1 MNPLSPLT
9 YHRRRSGN
17 TVLLVGLIALATL
30 GISIM
35 VGMLYPILEH
45 TTIAVL
51 GPLSHF
57 SLVYP
62 TAGSA
67 PEASAV
73 SQIRAHSDVARAVPE
88 NGAGVYLNVPSLVVQ
103 STSRVLGLTHGD
115 VEYVLDTCGL
125 HLKEGRLLRPHTNDL
140 LLSEEFAGALGV
152 RVGDQIDRSVD
163 ENKYRAIPTPMQV
176 VGILESD
183 PSITPAKRARLAIA
197 SYEYL
202 DSHELYSP
210 RQSGLLVVA
219 RQGRKAAVDDFLE
232 TTVSSSRAYVET
244 HERKSASMASARG
257 TLNLILG
264 IVDCLVAIV
273 VALIVAMINQ
283 IALAQRLTDL
293 GVLHAIG
300 YRKGRLI
307 RGLTLETAVLAGMGW
322 LAGLALAGLVLAWLK
337 SSFYEPQ
344 GVWLNLANPA
354 PLLFALPIPLA
365 VVSFVAFSLVRVFAR
380 LDPVAIVERSH
391 LSTEDQGG
399 GRKAQRSVVK
409 PLSAGTFYRRHR
421 RRALTLVAVMALMI
435 LGVAFPVFFFS
446 PMTEVQK
453 PFMLNY
459 LRYASE
465 VRSGLGNAVDPGVTA
480 QIQAHPAVERVVP
493 TTLLELA
500 ISVPPVSE
508 SLVTIYGVS
517 EQDLPYLAD
526 LFGLQLKDGR
536 LPRPR
541 SNEIVLSES
550 LAMNRGLAVGDA
562 IGRPANERDREI
574 PTEMI
579 LTGILTGGDT
589 ALGFAS
595 TEYLRSHERY
605 RTRSPHLLVVPVGG
619 RKAEL
624 DLWLEENIASSRTL
638 VETYDERLRDFEQS
652 TRSLL
657 LLLVSVEGIIAAVA
671 VIALAVLNYV
681 FFSQRRGEFGIL
693 HAVGRSRPW
702 LLLRTTR
709 ETLGVVVL
717 AWLIGA
723 AMCLLS
729 LLYGQANIYAPAGLS
744 LDLANLTPWLFTLPI
759 PMAVVAASTGTISR
773 MLHRLDPVSIVE
785 RRA

>member
-1 MNPLSPLT
+1 MNPLSALI
-9 YHRRRSGN
+9 YHRRHKGN
-17 TVLLVGLIALATL
+17 TLLMVGLIALATL
-30 GISIM
+30 GISVM
-35 VGMLYPILEH
+35 VSMLYPILEH

-62 TAGSA
+62 TADSA
-67 PEASAV
+67 PEASVV
-73 SQIRAHSDVARAVPE
+73 SQIRSHPDVARAVPE
-88 NGAGVYLNVPSLVVQ
+88 NGAGIYLNVPSLVVQ

-115 VEYVLDTCGL
+115 VEYVLDICGL
-125 HLKEGRLLRPHTNDL
+125 RLKEGRLLKPRTNEL
-140 LLSEEFAGALGV
+140 LLSEEFADALGV
-152 RVGDQIDRSVD
+152 RVGDQIDRSID
-163 ENKYRAIPTPMQV
+163 EDKYHAIPTPMQV

-183 PSITPAKRARLAIA
+183 PSIAPAKRARLAIA

-210 RQSGLLVVA
+210 RQSGLLVLA
-219 RQGRKAAVDDFLE
+219 RGGRKASVDGLLETAVSSSRTYVETRGRKAA
-232 TTVSSSRAYVET
+232 
-244 HERKSASMASARG
+244 SMISARR

-264 IVDCLVAIV
+264 IVDCLVALV

-283 IALAQRLTDL
+283 IALSQRLTDL

-300 YRKGRLI
+300 HRKGRLI
-307 RGLTLETAVLAGMGW
+307 LGLTLETAILAGMGW
-322 LAGLALAGLVLAWLK
+322 LAGLALAGIILAWLK
-337 SSFYEPQ
+337 SSFYDPQ

-354 PLLFALPIPLA
+354 PFLFALPIPLA

-380 LDPVAIVERSH
+380 LDPVAIVERSY
-391 LSTEDQGG
+391 LSTEAQGG
-399 GRKAQRSVVK
+399 QRTAQRSAVN
-409 PLSAGTFYRRHR
+409 PLSVGTFYRRHR
-421 RRALTLVAVMALMI
+421 RRGLTLVAVMALMI

-446 PMTEVQK
+446 PVTEVQK

-517 EQDLPYLAD
+517 EQNLPYLVD
-526 LFGLQLKDGR
+526 LFGLKLQAGR
-536 LPRPR
+536 LPRPH
-541 SNEIVLSES
+541 SNEIVLSGS
-550 LAMNRGLAVGDA
+550 LAMNRELGVGDA

-579 LTGILTGGDT
+579 VVGILTGGDT

-595 TEYLRSHERY
+595 SEYLESHERY
-605 RTRSPHLLVVPVGG
+605 RTRSPHLLVIPVEG

-624 DLWLEENIASSRTL
+624 DHWLEENVDSTRTL
-638 VETYDERLRDFEQS
+638 VETYDERLNNFQQA
-652 TRSLL
+652 TRNLL
-657 LLLVSVEGIIAAVA
+657 FLLVSVEGIIAAVA

-681 FFSQRRGEFGIL
+681 FFTQRRGEFGIL
-693 HAVGRSRPW
+693 HAVGHSRPW
-702 LLLRTTR
+702 LLLRTTK
-709 ETLGVVVL
+709 ETLGVVVA
-717 AWLIGA
+717 AWLLGA
-723 AMCLLS
+723 AMCLVS

-759 PMAVVAASTGTISR
+759 PMAVVAASTGTISC
-773 MLHRLDPVSIVE
+773 MLRKLDPVSIVE
-785 RRA
+785 RRT

>member
-1 MNPLSPLT
+1 
-9 YHRRRSGN
+9 
-17 TVLLVGLIALATL
+17 
-30 GISIM
+30 
-35 VGMLYPILEH
+35 
-45 TTIAVL
+45 
-51 GPLSHF
+51 
-57 SLVYP
+57 
-62 TAGSA
+62 
-67 PEASAV
+67 
-73 SQIRAHSDVARAVPE
+73 VPE
-88 NGAGVYLNVPSLVVQ
+88 NGAGIYLNVPSLVVQ

-115 VEYVLDTCGL
+115 VEYVLDICGL
-125 HLKEGRLLRPHTNDL
+125 RLKEGRLLKPRTNEL
-140 LLSEEFAGALGV
+140 LLSEEFADALGV
-152 RVGDQIDRSVD
+152 RVGDQIDRSID
-163 ENKYRAIPTPMQV
+163 EDKYHAIPTPMQV

-183 PSITPAKRARLAIA
+183 PSIAPAKRARLAIA

-210 RQSGLLVVA
+210 RQSGLLVLA
-219 RQGRKAAVDDFLE
+219 RGGRKASVDGLLETAVSSSRTYVETRGRKAA
-232 TTVSSSRAYVET
+232 
-244 HERKSASMASARG
+244 SMVSARR

-264 IVDCLVAIV
+264 IVDCLVALV

-283 IALAQRLTDL
+283 IALSQRLTDL

-300 YRKGRLI
+300 HRKGRLI
-307 RGLTLETAVLAGMGW
+307 LGLTLETAILAGMGW
-322 LAGLALAGLVLAWLK
+322 LAGLALAGIILAWLK
-337 SSFYEPQ
+337 SSFYDPQ

-354 PLLFALPIPLA
+354 PFLFALPIPLA

-391 LSTEDQGG
+391 LSTEAQG
-399 GRKAQRSVVK
+399 RQRTAQRSAVN
-409 PLSAGTFYRRHR
+409 PLSVGTYYRRHR
-421 RRALTLVAVMALMI
+421 RRGLTLVAVMALMI

-446 PMTEVQK
+446 PVTEVQK

-517 EQDLPYLAD
+517 EQNLPYLVD
-526 LFGLQLKDGR
+526 LFGLKLQAGR
-536 LPRPR
+536 LPRPH
-541 SNEIVLSES
+541 SNEIVLSGS
-550 LAMNRGLAVGDA
+550 LAMNRELGVGDA

-579 LTGILTGGDT
+579 VVGILTGGDT

-595 TEYLRSHERY
+595 SEYLESHERY
-605 RTRSPHLLVVPVGG
+605 RTRSPHLLVIPVEG

-624 DLWLEENIASSRTL
+624 DHWLEENVDSTRTL
-638 VETYDERLRDFEQS
+638 VETYDERLNNFQQA
-652 TRSLL
+652 TRNLL
-657 LLLVSVEGIIAAVA
+657 FLLVSVEGIIAAVA

-681 FFSQRRGEFGIL
+681 FFTQRRGEFGIL
-693 HAVGRSRPW
+693 HAVGHSRPW
-702 LLLRTTR
+702 LLLRTTK
-709 ETLGVVVL
+709 ETLGVVVA
-717 AWLIGA
+717 AWLLGA
-723 AMCLLS
+723 AMCLVS

-773 MLHRLDPVSIVE
+773 MLRKLDPVSIVE
-785 RRA
+785 RRT

>member
-1 MNPLSPLT
+1 MNPLSALT
-9 YHRRRSGN
+9 YHRRHKGN
-17 TVLLVGLIALATL
+17 TLLLVGLITLATL
-30 GISIM
+30 GISVM
-35 VGMLYPILEH
+35 VSMLYPILEH
-45 TTIAVL
+45 TTIVVL

-62 TAGSA
+62 TADSA
-67 PEASAV
+67 PEASVV
-73 SQIRAHSDVARAVPE
+73 SQIRSHPDVARAVPE
-88 NGAGVYLNVPSLVVQ
+88 NGAGIYLNVPSLVVQ
-103 STSRVLGLTHGD
+103 STSRVLGLMHGD
-115 VEYVLDTCGL
+115 VEYILDICGL
-125 HLKEGRLLRPHTNDL
+125 RLKEGRLLKPRTNEL
-140 LLSEEFAGALGV
+140 LLSEEFADALGV
-152 RVGDQIDRSVD
+152 RVGDQIDRSID
-163 ENKYRAIPTPMQV
+163 ESKYRAIPTPMQV

-183 PSITPAKRARLAIA
+183 PSIAPAKRARLAIA

-202 DSHELYSP
+202 GSHELYSP
-210 RQSGLLVVA
+210 RQSGLLVLA
-219 RQGRKAAVDDFLE
+219 RGGRKASVDDLLE
-232 TTVSSSRAYVET
+232 TTVSSSRTYVET
-244 HERKSASMASARG
+244 LGRKAASMASARR

-264 IVDCLVAIV
+264 IVDCLVALV

-300 YRKGRLI
+300 HRKGRLI
-307 RGLTLETAVLAGMGW
+307 LGLTLETAILAGMGW
-322 LAGLALAGLVLAWLK
+322 LAGMALAGIILAWLK
-337 SSFYEPQ
+337 SSFYDPQ

-354 PLLFALPIPLA
+354 PFLFALPIPLA
-365 VVSFVAFSLVRVFAR
+365 VVSFVAFSLMQVFAR

-391 LSTEDQGG
+391 LSTETQGG
-399 GRKAQRSVVK
+399 QQTAPRSVVK
-409 PLSAGTFYRRHR
+409 PLSVGTFYRRHR
-421 RRALTLVAVMALMI
+421 RRGLTLVAVMALMI

-517 EQDLPYLAD
+517 EQNLPYLVD
-526 LFGLQLKDGR
+526 LFGLKLQAGR

-541 SNEIVLSES
+541 SSEIVLSES
-550 LAMNRGLAVGDA
+550 LAMNRGLGVGDA
-562 IGRPANERDREI
+562 IGRPANDRDREI

-579 LTGILTGGDT
+579 VVGILAGGDT

-595 TEYLRSHERY
+595 SEYLESHERY
-605 RTRSPHLLVVPVGG
+605 RTRSPHLLVTPVEG

-624 DLWLEENIASSRTL
+624 DHWLEENVDSTRTL
-638 VETYDERLRDFEQS
+638 VETYDERLNNFQQA
-652 TRSLL
+652 TRNLL
-657 LLLVSVEGIIAAVA
+657 FLIVSVEGIIAAVA

-681 FFSQRRGEFGIL
+681 FFTQRRGEFGVL
-693 HAVGRSRPW
+693 HAVGHSRPW
-702 LLLRTTR
+702 LVLRTTK
-709 ETLGVVVL
+709 ETLGVVVA
-717 AWLIGA
+717 AWLLGA
-723 AMCLLS
+723 AMCLVG

-744 LDLANLTPWLFTLPI
+744 LDLSNLTPWLFTLPI

-773 MLHRLDPVSIVE
+773 MLHKLDPVSIVE
-785 RRA
+785 RRT